1 MAGRWGSRVSL
12 AVESG
17 KLRKPTPP
25 EILKQ
30 TPLENWWLESTF
42 SFPNFGLPVFRGQTV
57 NNFWGVHL
65 VKAMFVTFYCSIF
78 LPKLLMSIPLMLVI
92 GNLALEM
99 LEGPICII
107 LRTHYRPYAFGSYIL
122 AWLFTIKRFHQ
133 IIHSR
138 SHDPFRA
145 QVVIANHN
153 ATSGEIAAKNLSKLS
168 GSKVSQHII
177 GRFRFQAG
185 FWNPIGI
192 EDDWSEGEKIWQS
205 WKMTMNYL
213 RPNVVF
219 VCCFRFILVC
229 LFMFFLGS
237 VKQRW
242 RCSKSV
248 WTRHAET

>member
-1 MAGRWGSRVSL
+1 
-12 AVESG
+12 
-17 KLRKPTPP
+17 
-25 EILKQ
+25 
-30 TPLENWWLESTF
+30 
-42 SFPNFGLPVFRGQTV
+42 
-57 NNFWGVHL
+57 
-65 VKAMFVTFYCSIF
+65 MFVTFYCSIF

-92 GNLALEM
+92 GNLELEM

-192 EDDWSEGEKIWQS
+192 EDDWSEGENKL
-205 WKMTMNYL
+205 KDDNELFETK
-213 RPNVVF
+213 
-219 VCCFRFILVC
+219 CCFCLLLPFHFGVLVYV
-229 LFMFFLGS
+229 FFGS